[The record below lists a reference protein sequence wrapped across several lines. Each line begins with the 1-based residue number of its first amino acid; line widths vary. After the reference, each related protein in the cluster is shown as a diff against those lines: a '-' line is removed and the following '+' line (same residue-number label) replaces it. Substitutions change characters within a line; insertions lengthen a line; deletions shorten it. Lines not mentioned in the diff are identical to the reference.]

1 MIVSEYSTFEGR
13 SLLRISATTPA
24 QGSVGEETARTLT
37 AALAAIRDAGFS
49 PENIVRSRLF
59 TRDRQSRQ
67 EASDSRRAL
76 LSGNLRGASSSFF
89 DPDRLPG
96 ETRVQLDLEALASAS
111 GPAKRIVEY
120 DPPIAPP
127 KFVTLDGL
135 VFLSGVTDTGP
146 GLAVQVPAIAAAI
159 RASLAAAGTDLSR
172 ARRVAVFLALEESPQ
187 EALALIGQAM
197 PGLPCPV
204 TLTRVGGYSAPEKRI
219 EIEVTAAPA

>member
-1 MIVSEYSTFEGR
+1 
-13 SLLRISATTPA
+13 
-24 QGSVGEETARTLT
+24 
-37 AALAAIRDAGFS
+37 
-49 PENIVRSRLF
+49 
-59 TRDRQSRQ
+59 
-67 EASDSRRAL
+67 
-76 LSGNLRGASSSFF
+76 
-89 DPDRLPG
+89 
-96 ETRVQLDLEALASAS
+96 
-111 GPAKRIVEY
+111 
-120 DPPIAPP
+120 
-127 KFVTLDGL
+127 VTLDGL
-135 VFLSGVTDTGP
+135 VFLSGITDIGP